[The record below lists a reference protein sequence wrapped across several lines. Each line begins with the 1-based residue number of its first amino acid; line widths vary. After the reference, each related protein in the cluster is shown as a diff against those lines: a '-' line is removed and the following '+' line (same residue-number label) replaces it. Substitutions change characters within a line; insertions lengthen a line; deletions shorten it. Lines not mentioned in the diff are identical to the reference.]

1 MHAELVK
8 RTAII
13 WAMVKNINH
22 GLKSQEIVPKSAGKK
37 NCTTPLLVREMC
49 MICTNI

>member
-37 NCTTPLLVREMC
+37 TVQHLCWLEKC
-49 MICTNI
+49 A